1 MTKRQREV
9 LEVFKHLGRKG
20 AAEYLGI
27 SVKTVASTIWELRK
41 AGHIIP
47 SSLSISQKRRQA
59 RLRRKRVETPIV
71 RRPSK
76 LEPEIGAYSLG
87 AKQDQ
92 AAIEQTY
99 FELISR
105 HGGIKGMVMG

>member
-1 MTKRQREV
+1 MTPRQREV
-9 LEVFKHLGRKG
+9 LEVFKHRGRKG

-41 AGHIIP
+41 AGHMIP

-59 RLRRKRVETPIV
+59 RLRRQRAETPIV
-71 RRPSK
+71 RPLK

-92 AAIEQTY
+92 VAIEQTY